1 MPSANNLDPD
11 SSMWDELA
19 ADLRIWRLLRNM
31 SQTQVADIL
40 GVNHSTVS
48 NYESGRSKLPEKHAE
63 TLDYVWRTGGHF
75 VRLRRRAESTHDPD
89 WLRQST
95 EYEANSAV
103 IRQYDG
109 LLVPGLLQT
118 EAYARAG
125 FASAGIADGDEF
137 WNERLSRQAILQGD
151 DPPQLYV
158 LLDQAVISRHS
169 GGRAVMREQLAHLL
183 QLSELPHVVLRI
195 IPWEAGSHMGQDGA
209 FKMMTSVK
217 GADVVYVEAAHEGR
231 LITDPTKVR
240 SFGLRWER
248 IGARALGEAPSRGL
262 IADQME
268 AMK

>member
-1 MPSANNLDPD
+1 MPSANHLDPD

-89 WLRQST
+89 WQREGT
-95 EYEANSAV
+95 EYEANAAV
-103 IRQYDG
+103 IREYEG
-109 LLVPGLLQT
+109 LLIPGLLQN
-118 EAYARAG
+118 EGYARAG
-125 FASAGIADGDEF
+125 FRSAGIADSDDLWG
-137 WNERLSRQAILQGD
+137 ERLSRQAILTRD
-151 DPPQLYV
+151 DPPQFYV

-169 GGRAVMREQLAHLL
+169 GGCEIMRKQLEYLLAV
-183 QLSELPHVVLRI
+183 SELPHVVLRV
-195 IPWEAGSHMGQDGA
+195 IPWEAGAHMGQDGA
-209 FKMMTSVK
+209 FKIMTSAK
-217 GADVVYVEAAHEGR
+217 GSDVVYVEAAHEGR

-240 SFGLRWER
+240 NFGLRWER
-248 IGARALGEAPSRGL
+248 IGARALGEAPSRRL